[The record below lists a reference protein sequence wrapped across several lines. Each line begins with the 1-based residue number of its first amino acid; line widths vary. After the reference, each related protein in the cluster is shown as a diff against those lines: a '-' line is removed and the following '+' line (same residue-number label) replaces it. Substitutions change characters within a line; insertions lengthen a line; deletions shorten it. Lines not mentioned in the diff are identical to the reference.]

1 MRQRCT
7 LQDLNRARPASS
19 SARPIRLASPLLSA
33 VTAESTAK
41 TEATKSNAVSDKL
54 FIIFTRA
61 AVSYQFKFDLKFN
74 LLFCLGPAN
83 QLIPAFS

>member
-19 SARPIRLASPLLSA
+19 SARSIRLASPLLSA

-41 TEATKSNAVSDKL
+41 TEATKSDAVSDKTFSFL
-54 FIIFTRA
+54 PER
-61 AVSYQFKFDLKFN
+61 QFLIN
-74 LLFCLGPAN
+74 LN
-83 QLIPAFS
+83 LI